1 MRVPV
6 LLLAGVMA
14 LSYVTQGR
22 AQGLEK
28 PKVVVAIAGVKAQ
41 IDYLVFN
48 VSEALG
54 YFKEEGLEVDAPEL
68 GSGVKA
74 MQAVVGGSA
83 DVDAGSYE
91 HTIQMQAKG
100 QSIKCVA
107 LYRQAVGAAVGIGK
121 SKFAS
126 YKTPKDLKG
135 MTIGVSSPG
144 ASSTSIF
151 LNLVLAK
158 AGLSPSDVSI
168 VGVGN
173 GSVAIAAIQSGKID
187 AISTVDPA
195 LTVLSQSGD
204 LKIVVDGRTEAG
216 TKEYYG
222 SKYASGCMM
231 LKTDFVQ
238 SNPKTTQAIVN
249 ATVRAIL
256 WIQKHTVEDIIKI
269 LPETV
274 TGADRDVYREAL
286 KNSFFTVAPDGI
298 VTTDEAQTVLKTVR
312 SIDPAVAAANIDL
325 SKTYDN
331 SFVEIALKKYKDK

>member
-1 MRVPV
+1 
-6 LLLAGVMA
+6 LATLIFAAGA
-14 LSYVTQGR
+14 S

-28 PKVVVAIAGVKAQ
+28 PKITMAIAGVKAQ
-41 IDYLVFN
+41 IDYLAFDVA
-48 VSEALG
+48 EALG
-54 YFKEEGLEVDAPEL
+54 YFKDEGLEVDAPEV

-100 QSIKCVA
+100 QSIQCVA

-121 SKFAS
+121 GKIGS
-126 YKTPKDLKG
+126 YKSPKDLKG

-144 ASSTSIF
+144 ASSTAIF

-158 AGLSPSDVSI
+158 AGLTPNDVSI
-168 VGVGN
+168 IGVGN

-195 LTVLSQSGD
+195 LTVMTRSGD

-216 TKEYYG
+216 TNEYYG

-231 LKTDFVQ
+231 MKTDFIKN
-238 SNPKTTQAIVN
+238 NPKTTQAVVN

-256 WIQKHTVEDIIKI
+256 WIQSHSIDEIIKI
-269 LPETV
+269 LPENV
-274 TGADRDVYREAL
+274 TGADKETFREAL
-286 KNSFFTVAPDGI
+286 KNSFFTVAPDGL
-298 VTTDEAQTVLKTVR
+298 VSKQETETVLKTVR
-312 SIDPAVAAANIDL
+312 SIDPVVAKANIDL

-331 SFVEIALKKYKDK
+331 SFAEAALKKYRK